1 MSHRIPSLKQAVLR
15 GSSWTLLSVGA
26 GQLIRLGKSLIL
38 TRMLFPEAY
47 GVMAIVWSVLYT
59 LGMLSDAGLAA
70 AAIRHEKA
78 HEASFIN
85 TLWTAKVIRGFVI
98 FIVTCLIAY
107 PVSVIYRMPDLV
119 WLIPL
124 AGLTMAINGF
134 NSTNIYSQQR
144 EMVYGRLT
152 FIELSNEIVG
162 LLVMVVW
169 AYLHPGV
176 GAMIGASVV
185 CAVYFLACSH
195 LVLPGV
201 RNRFA
206 WDRSALRDIFN
217 FGKWVFL
224 SSAIFL
230 VYTQGDRM
238 LLGHYLDVKMLG
250 VYSIAIMISEIVSGV
265 ISKLNN
271 AVLYPA
277 LSRVINQDRHR
288 LQEVF
293 YKTRLGFDFVI
304 VMPIAVLM
312 VVGNDAIGLM
322 YDPRYQAAGWML
334 QILCV
339 RLLMIAVLST
349 SEACLFALGKPKFS
363 VLQNVCRATWLL
375 TGIPFAWH
383 VFGIVGVVW
392 VVATTELPV
401 FAVLWYGMAKE
412 DLLSPLREARSL
424 IALASG
430 LAVGMVANH
439 LLF

>member
-1 MSHRIPSLKQAVLR
+1 MIQRLPSLKRAVLA

-70 AAIRHEKA
+70 AAIRHERA
-78 HEASFIN
+78 HEAGFMN
-85 TLWTAKVIRGFVI
+85 TLWTAKVLRGFAI
-98 FIVTCLIAY
+98 FVVTCLIAY
-107 PVSVIYRMPDLV
+107 PLAAAYKMPDLA

-124 AGLTMAINGF
+124 AGLTMVINGF
-134 NSTNIYSQQR
+134 NSTNVYSQQR
-144 EMVYGRLT
+144 QMVYGRLT
-152 FIELSNEIVG
+152 FIELSNEVLG
-162 LLVMVVW
+162 LFVMVIW
-169 AYLHPGV
+169 AYFRPGV
-176 GAMIGASVV
+176 EAMIGASIVS
-185 CAVYFLACSH
+185 ALYFLICSH
-195 LVLPGV
+195 RVLPGIK
-201 RNRFA
+201 NSFA
-206 WDRSALRDIFN
+206 WDAAAVRDIFH

-238 LLGHYLDVKMLG
+238 LLGQYLDVKLLG

-277 LSRVINQDRHR
+277 LSRVISQDRHR

-293 YKTRLGFDFVI
+293 YKTRLGFDLILVF
-304 VMPIAVLM
+304 PIAVFSM
-312 VVGNDAIGLM
+312 VASDAIALM
-322 YDPRYQAAGWML
+322 YDSRYHAAGWML

-339 RLLMIAVLST
+339 RLFMVAILST
-349 SEACLFALGKPKFS
+349 SEACLFALGKPKYS
-363 VLQNVCRATWLL
+363 VMQNVCRAAWILI
-375 TGIPFAWH
+375 GIPVAWH
-383 VFGIVGVVW
+383 SYGIVGVVW

-412 DLLSPLREARSL
+412 KLLSPLLESRS
-424 IALASG
+424 ALALLVGAVVG
-430 LAVGMVANH
+430 LG
-439 LLF
+439 LKELFH

>member
-1 MSHRIPSLKQAVLR
+1 MNQPTPSLKRAVLT

-26 GQLIRLGKSLIL
+26 GQLIKLGKSLIL

-70 AAIRHEKA
+70 AAIRHAKA
-78 HEASFIN
+78 HETNFMN
-85 TLWTAKVIRGFVI
+85 TLWTAKVARGFMI
-98 FIVTCLIAY
+98 FVVTCLVAY
-107 PVSVIYRMPDLV
+107 PISDVYLMPDLG

-134 NSTNIYSQQR
+134 NSTNVFSQQR
-144 EMVYGRLT
+144 QMVYGRLT
-152 FIELSNEIVG
+152 FIELSNEILG
-162 LLVMVVW
+162 ISVMVVW
-169 AYLHPGV
+169 AYFHPSV
-176 GAMIGASVV
+176 EAMIGAALICSL
-185 CAVYFLACSH
+185 YFLAASH
-195 LVLPGV
+195 LILPGI

-206 WDRSALRDIFN
+206 WDSDAAQDIFH

-230 VYTQGDRM
+230 LYTQGDRM

-250 VYSIAIMISEIVSGV
+250 IYSIAIMISEIVSGV
-265 ISKLNN
+265 IGKLNN

-277 LSRVINQDRHR
+277 LSRVINQDRQR
-288 LQEVF
+288 LKEVF
-293 YKTRLGFDFVI
+293 YKTRLGFDFIMVI
-304 VMPIAVLM
+304 PIAILM
-312 VVGNDAIGLM
+312 VVASEVIALM
-322 YDPRYQAAGWML
+322 YDTRYHAAGWIL

-363 VLQNVCRATWLL
+363 VVQNILRAMWILV
-375 TGIPFAWH
+375 GIPSAWH
-383 VFGIVGVVW
+383 AYGITGVVW

-401 FAVLWYGMAKE
+401 FGVLWYGMAKE
-412 DLLSPLREARSL
+412 KLISPLHELRSL
-424 IALASG
+424 VALSFG
-430 LAVGMVANH
+430 LILGAALKH
-439 LLF
+439 FLF

>member
-1 MSHRIPSLKQAVLR
+1 MNQRLPSLKRAVLT
-15 GSSWTLLSVGA
+15 GSSWTMLSVGA

-70 AAIRHEKA
+70 AAVRHEKA
-78 HEASFIN
+78 HEAGFMN
-85 TLWTAKVIRGFVI
+85 TLWTAKVLRGCMIFV
-98 FIVTCLIAY
+98 VTCLIAY
-107 PVSVIYRMPDLV
+107 PISVAYRMPDLT
-119 WLIPL
+119 WLVPL
-124 AGLTMAINGF
+124 AGLTMLVNGF
-134 NSTNIYSQQR
+134 NSTNVYSQQR
-144 EMVYGRLT
+144 SMVYGRLT

-162 LLVMVVW
+162 LVVMVVW
-169 AYLHPGV
+169 AYLRPGV
-176 GAMIGASVV
+176 EAMIGASLV

-195 LVLPGV
+195 LVLPGG

-206 WDRSALRDIFN
+206 WDRSAIRDIFH

-250 VYSIAIMISEIVSGV
+250 IYSIAIMISEIVSGV

-277 LSRVINQDRHR
+277 LSRVINQDRNR
-288 LQEVF
+288 LKEIF
-293 YKTRLGFDFVI
+293 YKTRLGFDLILVL
-304 VMPIAVLM
+304 PIAALL
-312 VVGNDAIGLM
+312 VVANDVIALM

-339 RLLMIAVLST
+339 RLLMITVLST

-363 VLQNVCRATWLL
+363 VVQNACRATWILV
-375 TGIPFAWH
+375 GIPLAWH
-383 VFGIVGVVW
+383 AHGIVGVVW

-401 FAVLWYGMAKE
+401 FAVMWYGMAKE
-412 DLLSPLREARSL
+412 RLLSPLREARSL
-424 IALASG
+424 
-430 LAVGMVANH
+430 LAVVMGLLVGAALKH
-439 LLF
+439 LFL

>member
-1 MSHRIPSLKQAVLR
+1 MTQRLPSLKRAVLA

-70 AAIRHEKA
+70 AAIRHERA
-78 HEASFIN
+78 HESDFMN
-85 TLWTAKVIRGFVI
+85 TLWTAKVVRGFMI
-98 FIVTCLIAY
+98 FVVTGVIAY
-107 PVSVIYRMPDLV
+107 PMSVVYHIPDLV

-124 AGLTMAINGF
+124 AGLTMTINGF
-134 NSTNIYSQQR
+134 NSTNVYSQQR
-144 EMVYGRLT
+144 QMVYGRLT

-162 LLVMVVW
+162 LVVMVVW
-169 AYLHPGV
+169 AYFYPGV

-195 LVLPGV
+195 WVLPGI

-206 WDRSALRDIFN
+206 WDRAALRDIFN

-230 VYTQGDRM
+230 VYTQGDRI
-238 LLGHYLDVKMLG
+238 LLGYYLDVKMLG
-250 VYSIAIMISEIVSGV
+250 IYSIAIMISEIASGV
-265 ISKLNN
+265 INKLNN

-293 YKTRLGFDFVI
+293 YKTRLGFDFVM
-304 VMPIAVLM
+304 VLPIAVLM
-312 VVGNDAIGLM
+312 VIANDVIALM

-349 SEACLFALGKPKFS
+349 SEACLFALGMPKFS
-363 VLQNVCRATWLL
+363 VAQNIFRAAWILV
-375 TGIPFAWH
+375 GIPFAWQ
-383 VFGIVGVVW
+383 VYGIVGIVW

-401 FAVLWYGMAKE
+401 FAVLWYGMAREK
-412 DLLSPLREARSL
+412 LLSPLREARSL
-424 IALASG
+424 VAVLLGLLVGVALK
-430 LAVGMVANH
+430 H
-439 LLF
+439 LFF

>member
-1 MSHRIPSLKQAVLR
+1 MNQRLPSLKRAVLA

-78 HEASFIN
+78 HETGFIN
-85 TLWTAKVIRGFVI
+85 TLWTAKVVRGLVI
-98 FIVTCLIAY
+98 FAVTCLIAY
-107 PVSVIYRMPDLV
+107 PISLIYHMPDLT

-134 NSTNIYSQQR
+134 NSTNVYSQQR
-144 EMVYGRLT
+144 QMVYGRLT
-152 FIELSNEIVG
+152 FIELSNEVVG
-162 LLVMVVW
+162 LVVMVVW
-169 AYLHPGV
+169 AYIHPGV
-176 GAMIGASVV
+176 EAMIGASVV

-195 LVLPGV
+195 LMLPGD

-206 WDRSALRDIFN
+206 WDRSAMRDIFH

-238 LLGHYLDVKMLG
+238 LLGHYLDVRMLG
-250 VYSIAIMISEIVSGV
+250 IYSVAIMISEIVSGV

-304 VMPIAVLM
+304 VLPIAVLM
-312 VVGNDAIGLM
+312 VIASHIIALM
-322 YDPRYQAAGWML
+322 YDARYQDAGWML

-363 VLQNVCRATWLL
+363 VVQNVCRAIWILV
-375 TGIPFAWH
+375 GIPFAWH
-383 VFGIVGVVW
+383 AYGIVGVVW

-412 DLLSPLREARSL
+412 KLLSPLREARSL
-424 IALASG
+424 MALALG
-430 LAVGMVANH
+430 LFIGVALKR

>member
-1 MSHRIPSLKQAVLR
+1 MNQRLPSLKRAVLT

-78 HEASFIN
+78 QETDFIN
-85 TLWTAKVIRGFVI
+85 TLWTAKVARGLMIFVI
-98 FIVTCLIAY
+98 TCVIAY
-107 PVSVIYRMPDLV
+107 PISVMYRMPDLV

-134 NSTNIYSQQR
+134 NSTNVYSQQR
-144 EMVYGRLT
+144 QMVYGRLT

-162 LLVMVVW
+162 LVVMVIW
-169 AYLHPGV
+169 AYFSPGV
-176 GAMIGASVV
+176 GAMIGASIV
-185 CAVYFLACSH
+185 CAVYFLASSH
-195 LVLPGV
+195 LILPGI

-206 WDRSALRDIFN
+206 WDRAAIHDIFH

-238 LLGHYLDVKMLG
+238 LLGHYLDVKLLG
-250 VYSIAIMISEIVSGV
+250 IYSIAIMISEIVSGV
-265 ISKLNN
+265 VSKLNN

-304 VMPIAVLM
+304 VLPIAVLM
-312 VVGNDAIGLM
+312 VVADDVIALM

-363 VLQNVCRATWLL
+363 VVQNVCRATWILA
-375 TGIPFAWH
+375 GIPLVWH
-383 VFGIVGVVW
+383 IYGIVGVVW

-401 FAVLWYGMAKE
+401 LAVLWYGMAKE
-412 DLLSPLREARSL
+412 KLLAPLREARSL
-424 IALASG
+424 IALVLG
-430 LAVGMVANH
+430 LLTGVALKR